1 MKIIEPKSFKGYA
14 HGAIIWFN
22 FLVKN
27 WEKNRDWRLGSVPI
41 SDTNSAFKYCYN
53 LTYNAVS

>member
-22 FLVKN
+22 FLVKKLRKKI
-27 WEKNRDWRLGSVPI
+27 EIED
-41 SDTNSAFKYCYN
+41 
-53 LTYNAVS
+53 